1 MSSFQIIVGSML
13 GGTEYVG
20 EACEEQ
26 LNTLNHQV
34 NLYLKPDLSS
44 ILEKTFSGD
53 HLPNNHQELAQK
65 NNQMKTWLICT
76 STHGAGDFPD
86 NIQKFVEDL
95 KNCDQDLSSI
105 NFMIIAIGDSSYDT
119 FCKAGIELNKL
130 LITKG
135 CNELLPIKTLD
146 MSQDIDPEDLA
157 QLWLSQNKDL
167 L

>member
-13 GGTEYVG
+13 GGTEYIA

-26 LNTLNHQV
+26 LNTLNHEV
-34 NLYLKPDLSS
+34 NLHLKPDFSS
-44 ILEKTFSGD
+44 ILDNTLGQKT
-53 HLPNNHQELAQK
+53 NNIS
-65 NNQMKTWLICT
+65 TWLICT

-86 NIQKFVEDL
+86 NIQAFIKDL
-95 KNCDQDLSSI
+95 ENCDQNLSSI

-119 FCKAGIELNKL
+119 FCKAGFELNKL

-135 CNELLPIKTLD
+135 CNKVLDIKTID
-146 MSQDIDPEDLA
+146 MSQNIDPEALA
-157 QLWLSQNKDL
+157 QTWLSKNKDL